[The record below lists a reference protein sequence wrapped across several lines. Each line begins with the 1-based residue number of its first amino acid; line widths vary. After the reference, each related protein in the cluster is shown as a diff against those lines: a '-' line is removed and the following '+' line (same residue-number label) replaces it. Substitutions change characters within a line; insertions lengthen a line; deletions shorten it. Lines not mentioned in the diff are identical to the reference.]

1 MSFIFPWEY
10 DFPPFFT
17 IQPNAATR
25 EKQLEA
31 WAQLVLH
38 YCHQNNI
45 YTADITQ
52 LAETELFN
60 NRNLNRRLDY
70 NGILTV
76 LDYLE
81 AKNCVEWSDRQKRQ
95 CHIHWQSPEQWA
107 EVIHS
112 WARANGFLNS
122 VVTLEDLIDGDDTAQ
137 ESFHGINRRTLIKA
151 LEALQKK
158 GLAAIIEH
166 EGAVAGVKFA

>member
-1 MSFIFPWEY
+1 MSFTFPWEY

-17 IQPNAATR
+17 IQPNATTR

-31 WAQLVLH
+31 WAQLILH
-38 YCHQNNI
+38 YCNHNSI

-60 NRNLNRRLDY
+60 NRTINRRLDY
-70 NGILTV
+70 NGIVTV

-81 AKNCVEWSDRQKRQ
+81 AKNCVEWTDRTKRQ

-112 WARANGFLNS
+112 WARTNGFLNS
-122 VVTLEDLIDGDDTAQ
+122 VVTLEDLIDGDDTVQ

>member
-1 MSFIFPWEY
+1 M
-10 DFPPFFT
+10 
-17 IQPNAATR
+17 
-25 EKQLEA
+25 
-31 WAQLVLH
+31 
-38 YCHQNNI
+38 
-45 YTADITQ
+45 
-52 LAETELFN
+52 
-60 NRNLNRRLDY
+60 DY
-70 NGILTV
+70 NGISTV

-81 AKNCVEWSDRQKRQ
+81 AKNCVEWTDRQKRQ

-122 VVTLEDLIDGDDTAQ
+122 VVTLEDLIDGDDTVQ

-166 EGAVAGVKFA
+166 EGVVAGVKFA